1 MAEYTNPS
9 VYLKPETSW
18 QAAVLMDKYDV
29 SFSKLIRR
37 LIDEKYRRVTTKGVD
52 KP

>member
-37 LIDEKYRRVTTKGVD
+37 LIGREVSSGHHQGG
-52 KP
+52 